1 MRVAISTD
9 GNMVAQHFGR
19 CPSYTIVD
27 IADGEAVIQHTV
39 DNPGH
44 APGNIPN
51 FLNDKGAQCIVC
63 GGMGAKAQGFF
74 ADFNIKTI
82 LGVTGTVEDAIEA
95 LKKDELVGGASTCA
109 PGDGRGYGLDK
120 DECDHEDGEDHD
132 HAH

>member
-1 MRVAISTD
+1 MRVAIATD

-19 CPSYTIVD
+19 CPSYTMVD
-27 IADGEAVIQHTV
+27 IADGEAVIKHTV

-44 APGNIPN
+44 EPGNIPN

-63 GGMGAKAQGFF
+63 GGMGARAQGFF

-82 LGVTGTVEDAIEA
+82 LGISGSVEAAIEE
-95 LKKDELVGGASTCA
+95 LKKDALVGGA
-109 PGDGRGYGLDK
+109 YGLDK
-120 DECDHEDGEDHD
+120 NECDHEDGDDHD